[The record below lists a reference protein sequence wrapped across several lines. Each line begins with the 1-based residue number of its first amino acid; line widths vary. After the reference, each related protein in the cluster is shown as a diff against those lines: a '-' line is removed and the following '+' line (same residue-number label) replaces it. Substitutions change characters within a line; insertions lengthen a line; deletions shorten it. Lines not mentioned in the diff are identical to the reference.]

1 MCISFSESSLLFS
14 LLYKCSSFVI
24 CRLLS
29 SRVGSTC
36 LLLLDAIKALPPAA
50 QRAAREQAQV
60 CNDFL
65 NALMLNHT
73 ISVDVADAGAAKF
86 AELFK

>member
-1 MCISFSESSLLFS
+1 
-14 LLYKCSSFVI
+14 
-24 CRLLS
+24 
-29 SRVGSTC
+29 
-36 LLLLDAIKALPPAA
+36 LLLDALKRQPPAY

-73 ISVDVADAGAAKF
+73 ISADVSNAGASKF
-86 AELFK
+86 SQLFK